1 MVSTLPE
8 LAMHELE
15 RIFSGDGRLAAS
27 FKHYRP
33 RPQQLEMSA
42 RIGESLAS
50 GGVIVA
56 EAGTGTGKTL
66 AYLIPALLAGGK
78 TIVSTGTRALQDQLF
93 KRDIPALL
101 AALEIPLKISLLK
114 GRANYVCRHY
124 LERNL
129 SDGRFASPEEAATLH
144 RIQRFAATSGSGD
157 RSEAG
162 GIRETHPAWQFAIST
177 RENCLG
183 GECQHFRDCFV
194 MKARKEA
201 LDAELVVVNHHL
213 FFADLWLRDEGVAEL
228 LPASNTVVLDEAHQ
242 LADTAALFFGQS
254 VSTGQMIDLARD
266 TRHATLVHAKDSPAL
281 AQAADALD
289 KAAKTL
295 RMSVAENNLRLPIKA
310 AQTRSEF
317 MQALSQ
323 LQTSLDE
330 LDQQLKPQAE
340 RDEELTA
347 CHARVQD
354 LSGKLSCWQ
363 SESNGKKAEQ
373 IDAGDWV
380 RWVETAGRS
389 LVLHATPL
397 TVSKVFGPQ
406 VLQDNRAWVLTSA
419 TLSVGGDFSHLLS
432 RLGLDD
438 AQTLC
443 VDSPFNYPEQ
453 GLIYIPVNLPEPNTR
468 EHTQAVVDAALPVLE
483 ASGGRAFMLFT
494 SLRAMDNAK
503 AMLSEAFQQRGL
515 DFPILAQGDDSKQV
529 LLERFKQAGNAVLL
543 GSQSFWEGVDMP
555 GEALSVVIIDK
566 LPFAPPDDPVVAAR
580 IARINEAGGN
590 SFMDYQLPEAVISLK
605 QGAGR
610 LIRSETDR
618 GILMLCDPRLTS
630 KSYGRKVLDALP
642 PMKRTRKLE
651 DVVDF
656 FKLVESGV

>member
-1 MVSTLPE
+1 MPILPE
-8 LAMHELE
+8 LVSELVPELE
-15 RIFSGDGRLAAS
+15 LIFSSDGALAAS
-27 FKHYRP
+27 FNLYRP
-33 RPQQLEMSA
+33 RAQQLEMA
-42 RIGESLAS
+42 TRIGASLAE

-66 AYLIPALLAGGK
+66 AYLVPALLAGGK
-78 TIVSTGTRALQDQLF
+78 TIISTGTRALQDQLF
-93 KRDIPALL
+93 RRDIPALL
-101 AALEIPLKISLLK
+101 AALGIPVKVSLLK

-129 SDGRFASPEEAATLH
+129 ADGRFANPEEAATLH
-144 RIQRFAATSGSGD
+144 RIQRFAATTQSGD
-157 RSEAG
+157 RAEAS
-162 GIRETHPAWQFAIST
+162 GIRESHPAWQYAISS

-183 GECQHFRDCFV
+183 GECSHFRDCFV

-201 LDAELVVVNHHL
+201 LEAELVVVNHHL

-242 LADTAALFFGQS
+242 LAETAALFFGQS
-254 VSTGQMIDLARD
+254 VSTGQLIDLARD
-266 TRHATLVHAKDSPAL
+266 ARHIALTLLRDMPEAAKL
-281 AQAADALD
+281 ADALD

-295 RMSVAENNLRLPIKA
+295 RMSVAETQLKLPGKIALTRDTFVGALEA
-310 AQTRSEF
+310 AASAL
-317 MQALSQ
+317 QALQ
-323 LQTSLDE
+323 ALLQAQS
-330 LDQQLKPQAE
+330 E
-340 RDEELTA
+340 RDEEIA
-347 CHARVQD
+347 NCHVRAHE
-354 LSGKLSCWQ
+354 LSTRLHRWRTQ
-363 SESNGKKAEQ
+363 EA
-373 IDAGDWV
+373 ADWV
-380 RWVETAGRS
+380 RWVEVAGRS
-389 LVLHATPL
+389 MVLQSTPL
-397 TVSKVFGPQ
+397 NIADLFGQQ

-419 TLSVGGDFSHLLS
+419 TLSVGGDFSHLLT
-432 RLGLDD
+432 RLGLDS

-453 GLIYIPVNLPEPNTR
+453 GLIYIPLNLPEPNTR
-468 EHTQAVVDAALPVLE
+468 EHTQAVVEAALPVLE

-503 AMLSEAFQQRGL
+503 SMLTEVFTSRGL

-630 KSYGRKVLDALP
+630 KPYGRKVLDALP

-651 DVVDF
+651 EVVDF
-656 FKLVESGV
+656 FKPVEENA

>member
-1 MVSTLPE
+1 MP
-8 LAMHELE
+8 ELE
-15 RIFSGDGRLAAS
+15 RIFSSDGALAAS
-27 FKHYRP
+27 FNLYRP
-33 RPQQLEMSA
+33 RTQQLEMAA
-42 RIGESLAS
+42 RIGESLS
-50 GGVIVA
+50 DNGVIVA

-66 AYLIPALLAGGK
+66 AYLVPALLAGGK
-78 TIVSTGTRALQDQLF
+78 TIVSTGTRALQEQLF
-93 KRDIPALL
+93 RRDIPALL
-101 AALEIPLKISLLK
+101 AALGIPVKVSLLK

-129 SDGRFASPEEAATLH
+129 ADGRFASPEEAATLH
-144 RIQRFAATSGSGD
+144 RIQRFAATTQSGD
-157 RSEAG
+157 RAEAS
-162 GIRETHPAWQFAIST
+162 GIRESHPAWQYAISS

-183 GECQHFRDCFV
+183 GECSHFRDCFV

-201 LDAELVVVNHHL
+201 LEAELVVVNHHL

-242 LADTAALFFGQS
+242 LAETAALFFGQS
-254 VSTGQMIDLARD
+254 ISTGQLIDLARD
-266 TRHATLVHAKDSPAL
+266 ARHIALVLLRDMPEAAKL
-281 AQAADALD
+281 ADALD

-295 RMSVAENNLRLPIKA
+295 RMSVAETQLKLPAKIALTRDAFVGALEA
-310 AQTRSEF
+310 AASAL
-317 MQALSQ
+317 QALQ
-323 LQTSLDE
+323 TLLQAQS
-330 LDQQLKPQAE
+330 E
-340 RDEELTA
+340 RDEEIA
-347 CHARVQD
+347 NCHVRAHE
-354 LSGKLSCWQ
+354 LSTRLHRWRTQ
-363 SESNGKKAEQ
+363 EA
-373 IDAGDWV
+373 ADWV
-380 RWVETAGRS
+380 RWVEVAGRS
-389 LVLHATPL
+389 MVLQSTPL
-397 TVSKVFGPQ
+397 NIADLFGQQ

-419 TLSVGGDFSHLLS
+419 TLSVGGDFSHLLT
-432 RLGLDD
+432 RLGLDS

-453 GLIYIPVNLPEPNTR
+453 GLIYIPLNLPEPNTR
-468 EHTQAVVDAALPVLE
+468 EHTQAVVEAALPVLE

-503 AMLSEAFQQRGL
+503 AMLTEAFASRGL

-529 LLERFKQAGNAVLL
+529 LLERFKQSGNAVLL

-642 PMKRTRKLE
+642 PMKRTRRLE

-656 FKLVESGV
+656 FKPVSECVT

>member
-1 MVSTLPE
+1 M
-8 LAMHELE
+8 AM
-15 RIFSGDGRLAAS
+15 AA
-27 FKHYRP
+27 RV
-33 RPQQLEMSA
+33 L
-42 RIGESLAS
+42 ESLTENR
-50 GGVIVA
+50 VIVA

-66 AYLIPALLAGGK
+66 AYLVPSLLSGGK
-78 TIVSTGTRALQDQLF
+78 VIVSTGTRALQDQLF
-93 KRDIPALL
+93 RRDIPALL
-101 AALEIPLKISLLK
+101 AALEIPVKVSLLK

-129 SDGRFASPEEAATLH
+129 ADGRFASAEEAATLH
-144 RIQRFAATSGSGD
+144 RIHRFASTSHSGD
-157 RSEAG
+157 RSEAA
-162 GIRETHPAWQFAIST
+162 GIRETHPAWQYAIST

-194 MKARKEA
+194 MKARKDA
-201 LDAELVVVNHHL
+201 LEAELVVVNHHL

-266 TRHATLVHAKDSPAL
+266 TRHAALVHAKDSPEL
-281 AQAADALD
+281 AKAADALD

-295 RMSVAENNLRLPIKA
+295 RMSIVEMNLRLPVKQA
-310 AQTRSEF
+310 ETRSEF
-317 MQALSQ
+317 VEALGQ
-323 LQTSLDE
+323 LQTTLATLNE
-330 LDQQLKPQAE
+330 QLHAQAE
-340 RDEELTA
+340 RDEELAA
-347 CHARVQD
+347 CHARAQELV
-354 LSGKLSCWQ
+354 GKLKRWR
-363 SESNGKKAEQ
+363 
-373 IDAGDWV
+373 AGTTEVKREAKGEEIDWV

-397 TVSKVFGPQ
+397 TVANVFGPQ

-419 TLSVGGDFSHLLS
+419 TLSVGGDFSHLLD
-432 RLGLDD
+432 RLGLAD

-443 VDSPFNYPEQ
+443 VDSPFNYAEQ
-453 GLIYIPVNLPEPNTR
+453 GLVYIPLNLPEPNTR
-468 EHTQAVVDAALPVLE
+468 EHTQAVVEAALPVLE

-494 SLRAMDNAK
+494 SLRAMDHAK
-503 AMLSEAFQQRGL
+503 SMLTEAFKQREL
-515 DFPILAQGDDSKQV
+515 DFPILAQGDESKQV

-580 IARINEAGGN
+580 IARINESGGN
-590 SFMDYQLPEAVISLK
+590 SFMEYQLPEAVISLK

-618 GILMLCDPRLTS
+618 GILMLCDPRLTA

-642 PMKRTRKLE
+642 PMKRTRKLDE
-651 DVVDF
+651 VQAF
-656 FKLVESGV
+656 LEQTNAQG

>member
-1 MVSTLPE
+1 MPILPE
-8 LAMHELE
+8 LVSELVPELE
-15 RIFSGDGRLAAS
+15 LIFSSDGALAAS
-27 FKHYRP
+27 FNLYRP
-33 RPQQLEMSA
+33 RAQQLEMA
-42 RIGESLAS
+42 TRIGASLAE

-66 AYLIPALLAGGK
+66 AYLVPALLAGGK
-78 TIVSTGTRALQDQLF
+78 TIISTGTRALQDQLF
-93 KRDIPALL
+93 RRDIPALL
-101 AALEIPLKISLLK
+101 AALGIPVKVSLLK

-129 SDGRFASPEEAATLH
+129 ADGRFANPEEAATLH
-144 RIQRFAATSGSGD
+144 RIQRFAATTQSGD
-157 RSEAG
+157 RAEAS
-162 GIRETHPAWQFAIST
+162 GIRESHPAWQYAISS

-183 GECQHFRDCFV
+183 GECSHFRDCFV

-201 LDAELVVVNHHL
+201 LEAELVVVNHHL

-242 LADTAALFFGQS
+242 LAETAALFFGQS
-254 VSTGQMIDLARD
+254 VSTGQLIDLARD
-266 TRHATLVHAKDSPAL
+266 ARHIALTLLRDMPEAAKL
-281 AQAADALD
+281 ADALD

-295 RMSVAENNLRLPIKA
+295 RMSVAETQLKLPGKIALTRDTFVGALEA
-310 AQTRSEF
+310 AASAL
-317 MQALSQ
+317 QALQ
-323 LQTSLDE
+323 ALLQAQS
-330 LDQQLKPQAE
+330 E
-340 RDEELTA
+340 RDEEIA
-347 CHARVQD
+347 NCHVRAHE
-354 LSGKLSCWQ
+354 LSTRLHRWRTQ
-363 SESNGKKAEQ
+363 EA
-373 IDAGDWV
+373 ADWV
-380 RWVETAGRS
+380 RWVEVAGRS
-389 LVLHATPL
+389 MVLQSTPL
-397 TVSKVFGPQ
+397 NIADLFGQQ

-419 TLSVGGDFSHLLS
+419 TLSVGGDFSHLLT
-432 RLGLDD
+432 RLGLDS

-453 GLIYIPVNLPEPNTR
+453 GLIYIPLNLPKPNTR
-468 EHTQAVVDAALPVLE
+468 EHTQAVVEAALPVLE

-503 AMLSEAFQQRGL
+503 SMLTEVFTSRGL

-630 KSYGRKVLDALP
+630 KPYGRKVLDALP

-651 DVVDF
+651 EVVDF
-656 FKLVESGV
+656 FKPVEENA